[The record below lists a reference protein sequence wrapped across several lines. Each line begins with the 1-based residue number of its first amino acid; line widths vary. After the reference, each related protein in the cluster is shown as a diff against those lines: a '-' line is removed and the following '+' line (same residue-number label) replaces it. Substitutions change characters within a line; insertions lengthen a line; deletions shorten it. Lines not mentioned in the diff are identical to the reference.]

1 MRDLRFLTVNE
12 LERFL
17 VNLQH
22 ECKMLQSPHN
32 DHTTKMMKQNQELIA
47 AVEAEI
53 LERTLLGI
61 KNEDG
66 SSE

>member
-1 MRDLRFLTVNE
+1 
-12 LERFL
+12 
-17 VNLQH
+17 
-22 ECKMLQSPHN
+22 MLQSPHN